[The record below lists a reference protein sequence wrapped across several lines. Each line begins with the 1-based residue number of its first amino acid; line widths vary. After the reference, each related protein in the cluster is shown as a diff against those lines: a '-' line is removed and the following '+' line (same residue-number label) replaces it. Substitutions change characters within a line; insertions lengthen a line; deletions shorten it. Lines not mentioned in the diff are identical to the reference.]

1 MQNRAVRLISGAKRR
16 TIIWKEKEIL
26 IPAHTDPLYK
36 KLNILKLSQIYI
48 YSVQQ
53 FVFKYHH
60 GLLPNIFNE
69 FYSTN
74 SSFHLHNTRSRNM
87 FRLPMRSSSI
97 RIRAMGVRTYNYF
110 YTRLTMDCS
119 FLSYKAAL
127 KKYLIVNNLI
137 SVELN

>member
-1 MQNRAVRLISGAKRR
+1 MISPGGCTNNQLNFDIWRKNINC
-16 TIIWKEKEIL
+16 TNNQLSFVIWKEKEIL

-87 FRLPMRSSSI
+87 FRLPKSTSSI
-97 RIRAMGVRTYNYF
+97 RIRAMGVRTYNYSS
-110 YTRLTMDCS
+110 TKSNIDCS
-119 FLSYKAAL
+119 FLSYSIKH
-127 KKYLIVNNLI
+127 
-137 SVELN
+137 